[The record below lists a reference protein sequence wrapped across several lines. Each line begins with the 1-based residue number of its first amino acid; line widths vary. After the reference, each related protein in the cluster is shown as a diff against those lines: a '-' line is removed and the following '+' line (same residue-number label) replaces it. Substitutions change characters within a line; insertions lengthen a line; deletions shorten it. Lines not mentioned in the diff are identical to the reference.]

1 MSEESTSMQLR
12 FWTALRRSLRA
23 RFLFAFSF
31 GAIIVTI
38 AAAWATFNVAESH
51 LQNQLV
57 NRAKLLSST
66 INHTAMVV
74 RSDSDLQHIIT
85 EIRKENPD
93 IGTIAVL
100 EKNSQQLVAIS
111 RDSKKAFNPFE
122 DPHLWGELNNAVAD
136 GSFGSHVEN
145 NLELVT
151 IFPLF
156 HAMDREKNRT
166 QTEMPHDSMSS
177 QIAAS
182 SDQINPS
189 KNVDHQNHGTAVVQ
203 HGDKKHSNFKPMVIE
218 PVETR
223 SHANHQL
230 DGNRTI
236 RGGIIL
242 HLDRKELLE
251 TRAEILERLIPT
263 TILGILVMVALAW
276 LILQSQVIDPIADIR
291 DTMKRQQSGKRAARA
306 RPQSTDEF
314 NDVANSFNG
323 MIEAMASREDT
334 IKIQAYTDS
343 LTELPNRKSFNQ
355 NFQKALENAEQNG
368 ERVTLAF
375 LDLDHFKTVN
385 DTKGHVVG
393 DELLKV
399 ISKRIS
405 ACIAPPNMVARLGGD
420 EFAIILVGDAA
431 LRDVDHICEQVI
443 NTVCK
448 PVIIEGADLIVGVSI
463 GISHFPQHATDQ
475 LSLIK
480 YADLA
485 LYQVK
490 DHQRGSWKIFD
501 KVMGKS
507 AEEAHAIELDLRM
520 ALERDEFFL
529 EYQPQ
534 VSVQTGELT
543 GVEALIRWKHP
554 TKGIIS
560 PELFIK
566 IAESSGLIDTIGNR
580 VLIEACHQAVKW
592 AKSGIPPMTMGVNI
606 SSKQLQDPGFVE
618 KVDQAIKLTGVDPRY
633 LELELT
639 ETAVMACSDEVID
652 TMYQLGALGVR
663 LAIDDFGTGHSSLSR
678 LKHFPLDRLKIDR
691 SFIDEAKPGSDNMAI
706 TCAIIQLAKSLKMNV
721 IAEGVETVEQFNFL
735 VGEGCDDIQGFLFGK
750 PMAEDVFINWL
761 TSGALAKHTTQK
773 LREIANQAKS
783 DHPVPDEVVKT
794 GNE

>member
-122 DPHLWGELNNAVAD
+122 DPHLWGELTDAVDNNK
-136 GSFGSHVEN
+136 FGSHTEN
-145 NLELVT
+145 NLELVI

-156 HAMDREKNRT
+156 HTIDRNKTKTDAQHNSARGEIPAT
-166 QTEMPHDSMSS
+166 
-177 QIAAS
+177 
-182 SDQINPS
+182 SDRINPAGENNS
-189 KNVDHQNHGTAVVQ
+189 QHRGSAAANHDGT
-203 HGDKKHSNFKPMVIE
+203 KHNNFVPMVLD
-218 PVETR
+218 PVVTR
-223 SHANHQL
+223 SHADHQM
-230 DGNRTI
+230 DGKRTI

-263 TILGILVMVALAW
+263 TILGILVMVGLAW
-276 LILQSQVIDPIADIR
+276 LVLQSQVIDPIADIR

-554 TKGIIS
+554 TRGIIS

-580 VLIEACHQAVKW
+580 VLIEACHQSVKW

-721 IAEGVETVEQFNFL
+721 IAEGVETVEQYNFL

-761 TSGALAKHTTQK
+761 TSGKLAAHSTQK
-773 LREIANQAKS
+773 LREIANQLGNDQPAS
-783 DHPVPDEVVKT
+783 DNIVKT
-794 GNE
+794 GSEGL